1 MKIVKIGAGITLILS
16 GSITCLFFSNYTG
29 SLIPYPVLWYIAGIL
44 LASAGIAM
52 LWSILFKTI
61 KQAKQNWREEINAFK
76 LTAHKIEVDLSTC
89 EIKTNNYIEEV
100 EKIKSSEAK
109 FYDALYDPIRNVEN
123 REVNQAV
130 LIFETYESGKKKQY
144 YSPTIYKDETTLRFL
159 LARQKQTF
167 IYVDRNNKSHY
178 YFDLEFLNE

>member
-1 MKIVKIGAGITLILS
+1 MG
-16 GSITCLFFSNYTG
+16 
-29 SLIPYPVLWYIAGIL
+29 
-44 LASAGIAM
+44 SAGIAL
-52 LWSILFKTI
+52 LWSILFKST
-61 KQAKQNWREEINAFK
+61 KQAEQNWRAKINTFK
-76 LTAHKIEVDLSTC
+76 LTAHKIEVDLNAC
-89 EIKTNNYIEEV
+89 ELKTNNYIEEV

-123 REVNQAV
+123 REVNQVV

-159 LARQKQTF
+159 LARQKRTF
-167 IYVDRNNKSHY
+167 IYVDRMNKSHY